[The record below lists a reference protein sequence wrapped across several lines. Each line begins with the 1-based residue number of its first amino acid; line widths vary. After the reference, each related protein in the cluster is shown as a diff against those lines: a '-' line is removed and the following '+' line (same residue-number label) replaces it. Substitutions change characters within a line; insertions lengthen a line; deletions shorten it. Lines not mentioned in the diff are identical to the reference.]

1 MKISLLILKT
11 PGGNSIFIGDE
22 TKSIILEDQNKNS
35 IKMDESGITISSQGD
50 ISIESSK
57 SVNIKSQ
64 MDLEMEGMNIKNTAN
79 AKFSADGQAGAELT
93 TSAIAVVKGSMVQ
106 IN

>member
-1 MKISLLILKT
+1 
-11 PGGNSIFIGDE
+11 
-22 TKSIILEDQNKNS
+22 
-35 IKMDESGITISSQGD
+35 MDKSGIKISSQGD
-50 ISIESSK
+50 INIESSK
-57 SVNIKSQ
+57 GINITSQ
-64 MDLEMEGMNIKNTAN
+64 MDLKMEGMNIANTAN